1 MTSERIAAKRAAL
14 RHRIIEVAV
23 EAFAAR
29 GFDATTT
36 NDIADT
42 LQMTGPSLYYYFR
55 TKEELLFACMEYIL
69 ERLHADVAAA
79 AGSPGSPL
87 ERMAQVLRT
96 QLKIEL
102 GSGGAAS
109 LVNAHLYGPQYL
121 TQVLSTERQD
131 ALRLR
136 QRELIQ
142 IFRTLIDEGIASGH
156 FVVAD
161 TRVAAFNVLAV
172 VQYSGVWYRPR
183 KGQRLADLI
192 DAQTAAALQLLGVSP
207 APAGRVPQPESAP
220 APRAPR
226 KTRK

>member
-1 MTSERIAAKRAAL
+1 MSSERITAKRAAL

-79 AGSPGSPL
+79 AGSQGTPL

-121 TQVLSTERQD
+121 TQVLSPERQD

-156 FVVAD
+156 FVVTD

-207 APAGRVPQPESAP
+207 APAGPVPKPESAP
-220 APRAPR
+220 ATRPAR

>member
-1 MTSERIAAKRAAL
+1 MSSERITAKRAAL
-14 RHRIIEVAV
+14 RQRIIEVAV

-69 ERLHADVAAA
+69 ERLLADVTAAA
-79 AGSPGSPL
+79 ATPGSVR
-87 ERMAQVLRT
+87 ERMAQVVRT
-96 QLKIEL
+96 QLKVEL

-121 TQVLSTERQD
+121 TEVLSTERQD
-131 ALRLR
+131 ALRQR

-142 IFRTLIDEGIASGH
+142 VFRSLIDEGVALGD

-192 DAQTAAALQLLGVSP
+192 DAQTAAAMQLLGVAPGP
-207 APAGRVPQPESAP
+207 APAPASAAAPKP
-220 APRAPR
+220 AR
-226 KTRK
+226 KTRQ